1 MKWINIR
8 VSQNGLGIM
17 KLSAKLKK
25 CVILFTILLFIQSTA
40 FAQEKRLTNIK
51 IANSRDNL
59 LTFFNIQGMLPE
71 NIKKS
76 ILSGLPATF
85 SFFINLYQTND
96 LWFDKKIAELRITH
110 DIKYNTLKKE
120 FGINRSWEM
129 GKSRIAKTFME
140 AEQLLTHVNHLKV
153 VSLSRLEKN
162 WKYQIRIRVKA
173 EVNKDS
179 KPFYLRHVSNFI
191 PILDFKTHWY
201 VMDFIY

>member
-1 MKWINIR
+1 
-8 VSQNGLGIM
+8 M
-17 KLSAKLKK
+17 KLSVKLIK
-25 CVILFTILLFIQSTA
+25 CVILLGILLFIQNTA
-40 FAQEKRLTNIK
+40 FVQEKKLTNIK

-59 LTFFNIQGMLPE
+59 LTFFNIQEMLPE

-85 SFFINLYQTND
+85 SFFITLYQTNT

-110 DIKYNTLKKE
+110 DIKYSTLIKE
-120 FGINRSWEM
+120 FEIKRSWE
-129 GKSRIAKTFME
+129 KENSRIAKTFME
-140 AEQLLTHVNHLKV
+140 AEQILTHVNHLKV

-179 KPFYLRHVSNFI
+179 KSFYLRNVFNFL
-191 PILDFKTHWY
+191 PIWDFKTHWY
-201 VMDFIY
+201 IMDFIY